1 MQPTVLLWEGI
12 TRNPSSSADVE
23 AYRFLLV
30 LVSALCPHEG
40 IVEKTSQQVAVGMDA
55 GRVGASFLITAGNH
69 PAGAQQYPNKT
80 ITAISPFGPG
90 TSLEAAARP
99 VFEWMSRD
107 LGQAIVVEHRPV

>member
-1 MQPTVLLWEGI
+1 ML
-12 TRNPSSSADVE
+12 NSN
-23 AYRFLLV
+23 
-30 LVSALCPHEG
+30 
-40 IVEKTSQQVAVGMDA
+40 VARGWMLAVCA
-55 GRVGASFLITAGNH
+55 APFLITAGNH

-99 VFEWMSRD
+99 VFEWMSRG